1 MFKAPFSFDGRIRR
15 IEYFLSGIVGGIV
28 FSIAWALGIGTF
40 ILGAGMGS
48 AGGSVFGLL
57 IGLAALVASM
67 WFSLAQGVKR
77 LHDLDKS
84 GWLILLMFVPIV
96 NALFGLYMLFA
107 DGTVGPNQYGED
119 PKNRMPYQAQP
130 SSVNVT
136 VNVAREEVKVE
147 KLTDECSQDILKL
160 IYNFQDI
167 LVQVTEKNEPSILAR
182 YLIDLAKAYSSFY
195 NENKIIVE
203 DKEVQNARVYLTYAT
218 SEVLKQGAKLLGI
231 EMPEKM

>member
-28 FSIAWALGIGTF
+28 FSIAWVLGIGTF

-107 DGTVGPNQYGED
+107 DGTVGPNMV
-119 PKNRMPYQAQP
+119 KIRK
-130 SSVNVT
+130 T
-136 VNVAREEVKVE
+136 VCRIKH
-147 KLTDECSQDILKL
+147 S
-160 IYNFQDI
+160 
-167 LVQVTEKNEPSILAR
+167 
-182 YLIDLAKAYSSFY
+182 
-195 NENKIIVE
+195 
-203 DKEVQNARVYLTYAT
+203 
-218 SEVLKQGAKLLGI
+218 LLR
-231 EMPEKM
+231 

>member
-119 PKNRMPYQAQP
+119 PNNRMPYQAQP

-147 KLTDECSQDILKL
+147 KPVEAAPA
-160 IYNFQDI
+160 
-167 LVQVTEKNEPSILAR
+167 VEEEKAE
-182 YLIDLAKAYSSFY
+182 
-195 NENKIIVE
+195 
-203 DKEVQNARVYLTYAT
+203 
-218 SEVLKQGAKLLGI
+218 
-231 EMPEKM
+231 

>member
-107 DGTVGPNQYGED
+107 DGTVGTPKIGED
-119 PKNRMPYQAQP
+119 PKHRMPYQAQP

-147 KLTDECSQDILKL
+147 KPVEAAPA
-160 IYNFQDI
+160 
-167 LVQVTEKNEPSILAR
+167 VEEEKAE
-182 YLIDLAKAYSSFY
+182 
-195 NENKIIVE
+195 
-203 DKEVQNARVYLTYAT
+203 
-218 SEVLKQGAKLLGI
+218 
-231 EMPEKM
+231 

>member
-119 PKNRMPYQAQP
+119 PKNRMP
-130 SSVNVT
+130 
-136 VNVAREEVKVE
+136 
-147 KLTDECSQDILKL
+147 
-160 IYNFQDI
+160 
-167 LVQVTEKNEPSILAR
+167 
-182 YLIDLAKAYSSFY
+182 
-195 NENKIIVE
+195 
-203 DKEVQNARVYLTYAT
+203 
-218 SEVLKQGAKLLGI
+218 
-231 EMPEKM
+231 

>member
-84 GWLILLMFVPIV
+84 GWLILLSTISTRFTRLMGRRYFHSSESSWSIRRRGNVHL
-96 NALFGLYMLFA
+96 NQMMMNERRMALPMNH
-107 DGTVGPNQYGED
+107 T
-119 PKNRMPYQAQP
+119 
-130 SSVNVT
+130 
-136 VNVAREEVKVE
+136 
-147 KLTDECSQDILKL
+147 
-160 IYNFQDI
+160 
-167 LVQVTEKNEPSILAR
+167 TE
-182 YLIDLAKAYSSFY
+182 
-195 NENKIIVE
+195 
-203 DKEVQNARVYLTYAT
+203 
-218 SEVLKQGAKLLGI
+218 G
-231 EMPEKM
+231 M

>member
-107 DGTVGPNQYGED
+107 DGTVGLTNMV
-119 PKNRMPYQAQP
+119 KIRK
-130 SSVNVT
+130 T
-136 VNVAREEVKVE
+136 VCRIKH
-147 KLTDECSQDILKL
+147 S
-160 IYNFQDI
+160 
-167 LVQVTEKNEPSILAR
+167 
-182 YLIDLAKAYSSFY
+182 
-195 NENKIIVE
+195 
-203 DKEVQNARVYLTYAT
+203 
-218 SEVLKQGAKLLGI
+218 LLR
-231 EMPEKM
+231 

>member
-119 PKNRMPYQAQP
+119 PK
-130 SSVNVT
+130 T
-136 VNVAREEVKVE
+136 VCRIKH
-147 KLTDECSQDILKL
+147 S
-160 IYNFQDI
+160 
-167 LVQVTEKNEPSILAR
+167 
-182 YLIDLAKAYSSFY
+182 
-195 NENKIIVE
+195 
-203 DKEVQNARVYLTYAT
+203 
-218 SEVLKQGAKLLGI
+218 LLR
-231 EMPEKM
+231 

>member
-119 PKNRMPYQAQP
+119 PKNRTPYQAQP

-147 KLTDECSQDILKL
+147 KPVEAAPA
-160 IYNFQDI
+160 
-167 LVQVTEKNEPSILAR
+167 VEEEKAE
-182 YLIDLAKAYSSFY
+182 
-195 NENKIIVE
+195 
-203 DKEVQNARVYLTYAT
+203 
-218 SEVLKQGAKLLGI
+218 
-231 EMPEKM
+231 